1 MNTGYMI
8 KNLFPVPNVALY
20 TKFQYFA
27 VIYFDSNVILT
38 CTIKPLGQQS
48 DCLTSIFPNFMFQ
61 QKKGACQFIS

>member
-8 KNLFPVPNVALY
+8 KNLFPVPNVAPY

-48 DCLTSIFPNFMFQ
+48 DCLT
-61 QKKGACQFIS
+61 